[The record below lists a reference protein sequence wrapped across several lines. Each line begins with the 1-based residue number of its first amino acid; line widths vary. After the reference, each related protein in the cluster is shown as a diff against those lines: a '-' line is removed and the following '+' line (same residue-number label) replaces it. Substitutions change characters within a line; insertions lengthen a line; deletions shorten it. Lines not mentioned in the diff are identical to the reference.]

1 MRHEASGATADLPAD
16 APRPETAGDIMTT
29 DIVSVPVGTCVRD
42 VALLLLEKRISA
54 VPVLAADQRLVG
66 MVSEG
71 DLARSQRRRSDCA
84 ARLVAGAAE
93 RWSAPGRTS

>member
-42 VALLLLEKRISA
+42 VALLLLEAPFPCS
-54 VPVLAADQRLVG
+54 PPTSDWSEWLAKAIC
-66 MVSEG
+66 S
-71 DLARSQRRRSDCA
+71 
-84 ARLVAGAAE
+84 VATMPIGLRGATGGW
-93 RWSAPGRTS
+93 RC